1 LRKVTVHYEI
11 RPENEKWPT
20 ARSRGIHS
28 ARQAVKRPEAEI
40 SPWPARLQTALRVP
54 GCHAARD
61 GNRPTGPLALSASRA
76 LGRDLGLDR
85 ESLFPPGPKL
95 GPVIVSHP
103 SQSNG
108 CARFPVEQNCVD
120 SPRTNPSLIRF
131 SAPTH
136 ALQRAAERLC
146 RPTSDS
152 ARAEGACP
160 RRRLEPLA
168 GVRAHHWVN
177 APLSSGLS
185 GISSRTLAQRWRA
198 SAPSRSQRRA
208 LIHKRC
214 AGEILGPTTR
224 RLAVVRVLPARLIDP
239 RPTVTCEGMQ
249 VSVKPYSISSDPLS
263 SSSTPALDLRA
274 SPALVP
280 MWV

>member
-1 LRKVTVHYEI
+1 MAHGSLALRPRSACQAAM
-11 RPENEKWPT
+11 RPETE
-20 ARSRGIHS
+20 
-28 ARQAVKRPEAEI
+28 
-40 SPWPARLQTALRVP
+40 
-54 GCHAARD
+54 
-61 GNRPTGPLALSASRA
+61 TGLLTLSASRTPS
-76 LGRDLGLDR
+76 RNLGLGQ
-85 ESLFPPGPKL
+85 ESLFSPGPKL

-108 CARFPVEQNCVD
+108 CARFPVEQNRVD
-120 SPRTNPSLIRF
+120 NPHANPSLIHF

-136 ALQRAAERLC
+136 APQRAAERLR

-160 RRRLEPLA
+160 SRRLEPLA
-168 GVRAHHWVN
+168 DVRAHHWVG
-177 APLSSGLS
+177 APPSSGLS
-185 GISSRTLAQRWRA
+185 GVSSRLLAPTRWRT

-224 RLAVVRVLPARLIDP
+224 RLAAVRVLPAQLANPPLTDP

-249 VSVKPYSISSDPLS
+249 VSDKPYSISSDPLS
-263 SSSTPALDLRA
+263 SSSTLASDLRA